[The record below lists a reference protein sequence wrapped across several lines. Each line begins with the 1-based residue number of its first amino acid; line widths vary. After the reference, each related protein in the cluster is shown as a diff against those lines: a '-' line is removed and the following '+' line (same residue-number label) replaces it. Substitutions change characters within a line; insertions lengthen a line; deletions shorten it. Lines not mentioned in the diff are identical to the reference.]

1 MSNSNSGEKMR
12 KILLVFVDGLQF
24 DTALERLSILKN
36 ANNSRVIPGIGFS
49 NNIYPEMLCGKNP
62 DEIGYFNEWSP
73 VKGNTNILPFYLR
86 WLDLFRPSLYINA
99 GIRKIILRK
108 IFKVDFSNIPFK
120 YAHYFKP
127 QGSHQFRDLIGGNI
141 LHEYDFKIFDAA
153 EVKGK
158 NFLQRDSFV
167 INQLSENMDD
177 ENYLLSLVDLDSVS
191 HVCGTKSKD
200 FDQHLNFLDSKLA
213 LLFKQFTKIN
223 SENEIYLFSDHGM
236 CDVTKL
242 VDFDIERKFGRMNE
256 RKYLYFIDS
265 TYLRVWVK
273 DESLMEDFRDYLANQ
288 EFGELLTENQRSD
301 FGLVSREFG
310 DFIFRGKEGVMFVP
324 NFYGGRANKAMHG
337 YDSYLQSQNSI
348 FSNITK
354 RNTHLEMPK
363 TSKGMYHFLKK
374 IC

>member
-1 MSNSNSGEKMR
+1 MDEFLQNSNLDRSEDAKLLR
-12 KILLVFVDGLQF
+12 SKILELVKEYEGKIPTKYLKDFLSDADLTEEQF
-24 DTALERLSILKN
+24 
-36 ANNSRVIPGIGFS
+36 
-49 NNIYPEMLCGKNP
+49 Y
-62 DEIGYFNEWSP
+62 EICDRF
-73 VKGNTNILPFYLR
+73 T
-86 WLDLFRPSLYINA
+86 D
-99 GIRKIILRK
+99 RKL
-108 IFKVDFSNIPFK
+108 FKV
-120 YAHYFKP
+120 
-127 QGSHQFRDLIGGNI
+127 
-141 LHEYDFKIFDAA
+141 
-153 EVKGK
+153 
-158 NFLQRDSFV
+158 
-167 INQLSENMDD
+167 
-177 ENYLLSLVDLDSVS
+177 
-191 HVCGTKSKD
+191 
-200 FDQHLNFLDSKLA
+200 
-213 LLFKQFTKIN
+213 N